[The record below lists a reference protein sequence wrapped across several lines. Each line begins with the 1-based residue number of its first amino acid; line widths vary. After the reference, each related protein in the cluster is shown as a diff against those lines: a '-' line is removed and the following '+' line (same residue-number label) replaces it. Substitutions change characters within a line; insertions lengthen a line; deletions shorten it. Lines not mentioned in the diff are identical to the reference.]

1 MKTRWPVATSP
12 GLGRSSLLFPVF
24 LGLAHGVADGSAGLL
39 LGHLPESQPELQ
51 VAWLVLL
58 YNALGFGGQPLV
70 AWFADHFRFNR
81 WCAIGGLLSLA
92 FALSPVTAG
101 QPLLAVILA
110 GCGSAAF
117 HVGAGAL
124 TLLACDRKA
133 DGAGLFAA
141 PGVVGLGI
149 GGTLA
154 VTNHFVPAPFCLLL
168 VALSVGICFWPIRAA
183 LAPASRTAKEPCFE
197 AHDWIMIG
205 LLAAISLRS
214 LVWTAFQFALA
225 GQVQNLLYLALA
237 AGVGKIAGG
246 FLAERFG
253 YRRWTLI
260 AFCLAAPLLAFAGKR
275 LALLIPGVALL
286 QSTIPCSL
294 AAFAQILPARPALA
308 TGMVFGLAVVLGG
321 LPSFFTDP
329 GNLVAP
335 VAVLLVL
342 LFAGLCFWHAIG
354 VRRSVA

>member
-1 MKTRWPVATSP
+1 MNAKTRWPV
-12 GLGRSSLLFPVF
+12 LLFPLF

-51 VAWLVLL
+51 VVWLVLL
-58 YNALGFGGQPLV
+58 YNAFGFGGQPLV

-81 WCAIGGLLSLA
+81 LCAIGGLLSLA
-92 FALSPVTAG
+92 LALSPLTAG
-101 QPLLAVILA
+101 QPLVAVLLA
-110 GCGSAAF
+110 GLGSAAF

-124 TLLACDRKA
+124 ALLASDRKA

-149 GGTLA
+149 GGALA
-154 VTNHFVPAPFCLLL
+154 VTHHFVFAPFCVLL
-168 VALSVGICFWPIRAA
+168 VALSLGICFWPA
-183 LAPASRTAKEPCFE
+183 RTASAPGPRMSKEPCFE
-197 AHDWIMIG
+197 AHDWIMVG
-205 LLAAISLRS
+205 LLVAISLRS

-237 AGVGKIAGG
+237 AGFGKIAGG
-246 FLAERFG
+246 FLAERLG
-253 YRRWTLI
+253 YRRWALI
-260 AFCLAAPLLAFAGKR
+260 ALCVAAPLLAFAGKR
-275 LALLIPGVALL
+275 LSLLIPGVALL

-308 TGMVFGLAVVLGG
+308 TGLVFGLAVVLGG

-329 GNLVAP
+329 ANLVAP

-342 LFAGLCFWHAIG
+342 LLAGLCFWQAIG
-354 VRRSVA
+354 VRRPNTAA